1 MQTAYIGMGANLP
14 SRVGPPEATLAAAAS
29 RLESLG
35 RVAARSSLY
44 STEPVGFA
52 NQPHFLNAVV
62 ILETDLDPHALLEGL
77 LRIELEFGRD
87 RSAGI
92 RNGPRTLDL
101 DILIFGDLKVSEPGL
116 ELPHPRMVERGFVM
130 VPLVELASKHK
141 TAKELQTVKQLLQT
155 FLERSPGISD
165 AVVPVQSTVWGAH
178 DFRDA
183 GDSDGTSSP

>member
-141 TAKELQTVKQLLQT
+141 TAKELQTVKQLFQT

-183 GDSDGTSSP
+183 GDSGGTSSP

>member
-1 MQTAYIGMGANLP
+1 
-14 SRVGPPEATLAAAAS
+14 
-29 RLESLG
+29 
-35 RVAARSSLY
+35 
-44 STEPVGFA
+44 
-52 NQPHFLNAVV
+52 
-62 ILETDLDPHALLEGL
+62 
-77 LRIELEFGRD
+77 
-87 RSAGI
+87 
-92 RNGPRTLDL
+92 
-101 DILIFGDLKVSEPGL
+101 
-116 ELPHPRMVERGFVM
+116 MVERGFVM